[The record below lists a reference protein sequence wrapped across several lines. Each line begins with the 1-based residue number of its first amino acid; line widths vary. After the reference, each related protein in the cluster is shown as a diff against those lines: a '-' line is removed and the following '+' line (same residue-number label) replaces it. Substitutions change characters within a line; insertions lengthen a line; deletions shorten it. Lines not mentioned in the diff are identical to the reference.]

1 MRVSAAGTKSF
12 VLLYRLKGRAKRMTF
27 GRYPVLSLLDA
38 CEMAQDLLKKL
49 TKGENPQAEKKAQ
62 RAYPRFDDVLA
73 EFLRLYCGR
82 Q

>member
-1 MRVSAAGTKSF
+1 
-12 VLLYRLKGRAKRMTF
+12 
-27 GRYPVLSLLDA
+27 
-38 CEMAQDLLKKL
+38 MAQDLLKKL
-49 TKGENPQAEKKAQ
+49 TKGENPQAEKEAQ

>member
-1 MRVSAAGTKSF
+1 
-12 VLLYRLKGRAKRMTF
+12 
-27 GRYPVLSLLDA
+27 
-38 CEMAQDLLKKL
+38 MAQDLLKKL